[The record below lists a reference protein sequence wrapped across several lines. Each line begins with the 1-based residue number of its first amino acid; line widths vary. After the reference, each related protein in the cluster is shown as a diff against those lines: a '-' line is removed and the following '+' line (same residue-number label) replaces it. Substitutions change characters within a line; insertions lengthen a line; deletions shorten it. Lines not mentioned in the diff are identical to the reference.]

1 MDQLVIEEVTSRSA
15 VERWQRLAQTCAEA
29 DYINLPADTVQEL
42 YGRIASDRI
51 DNRFQLW
58 LGCVGST
65 PVVLAEMKLPLL
77 DNLSNA
83 VIDIAT
89 HPAFRRRGYGKAML
103 EYVTERAKAEGRTRL
118 IGEISEPLAS
128 LDPAPSVPGVAF
140 ATAAGAKP
148 VTSEVRRA
156 LKIDKLD
163 DDELARLRD
172 DAVAHSEGYS
182 LIQWAGS
189 APADL
194 LEDLATLMARMVLDA
209 PLEELDWEP
218 EVWTPERYRE
228 MEKRVVAGGQE
239 RLSTA
244 ARHDESGQVVAT
256 SDIGIALGRPE
267 LADQWATIVL
277 PEHRGHRLGMRVKLA
292 NLEFLR
298 RTRPQVS
305 LINTWNAAINDH
317 MVSIN
322 EAMGFRAVDRWR
334 EWQLELSTASRVD

>member
-1 MDQLVIEEVTSRSA
+1 VNQLVIEQVTSRSE

-42 YGRIASDRI
+42 YGRIESDRT
-51 DNRFQLW
+51 DNLFELW
-58 LGCVGST
+58 LGCVDGA
-65 PVVLAEMKLPLL
+65 PIVLSELKLPLL
-77 DNLSNA
+77 DNMSNA
-83 VIDIAT
+83 VVDIAT
-89 HPAFRRRGYGKAML
+89 HPAYRRRGYGAAML
-103 EYVTERAKAEGRTRL
+103 EHVTQRAKAHGRTRL
-118 IGEISEPLAS
+118 IGEISEPLVS
-128 LDPAPSVPGVAF
+128 LDPETSVPGVAF

-172 DAVAHSEGYS
+172 DAIAHSEGYS
-182 LIQWAGS
+182 LIQWNGS
-189 APADL
+189 APTEL
-194 LEDLATLMARMVLDA
+194 LEDLATLMGRMVLDA

-218 EVWTPERYRE
+218 EVWSPERYRE
-228 MEKRVVAGGQE
+228 MEERVVAGGQE

-244 ARHDESGQVVAT
+244 ARHDQSGQVVAT

-267 LADQWATIVL
+267 LANQWATIVL

-292 NLEFLR
+292 NLEFVR
-298 RTRPQVS
+298 RSRPQVA

-322 EAMGFRAVDRWR
+322 EAIGFRAVDRWR
-334 EWQLELSTASRVD
+334 EWQLEVD